1 MASCFLVADIGGT
14 NARFAVVDERSHA
27 LQHIRVLACN
37 DYENIDQAILAYLEQ
52 VGVAEIE
59 RAAIALACPVDVA
72 HIRMTNNHW
81 NFVPKVLQDTL
92 KLTELKLFNDF
103 TAMAL
108 GMLEV
113 DEQHLIEL
121 LPGARQPSHYPRMVV
136 GPGTGLGVS
145 TLIPYQQGWHALS
158 TEGGHVSFAPTD
170 DLSLAIWKALMAR
183 HGRVSVERILSGQG
197 LINTYLIVC
206 DYFDVTP
213 VATSP
218 AEVTALA
225 LADDW
230 HAKLT
235 LNKFCQILGEVA
247 GDAVLLVGAK
257 GGVYLCGGILPR
269 IIDFVK
275 RSDFIQGFY
284 HKGRFE
290 NYLKEV
296 PVWLCT
302 AEYPGLLGCAAAFK
316 SS

>member
-1 MASCFLVADIGGT
+1 MGSCFLVADIGGT
-14 NARFAVVDERSHA
+14 NARFALVNEQTRDLHD
-27 LQHIRVLACN
+27 IRVLACK
-37 DYENIDQAILAYLEQ
+37 DYANIDQAIRYYLSE

-59 RAAIALACPVDVA
+59 RAAIALACPVDVE

-81 NFVPKVLQDTL
+81 NFVRKELQATL
-92 KLTELKLFNDF
+92 GLNELKLLNDF

-113 DEQHLIEL
+113 SESDLIEL
-121 LPGARQPSHYPRMVV
+121 VAGKLQPSHYPRMVV

-170 DLSLAIWKALMAR
+170 ELSLVIWKQMMSR
-183 HGRVSVERILSGQG
+183 YGRVSVERILSGQG
-197 LINTYLIVC
+197 LLETYLIIC
-206 DYFDVTP
+206 DDKGIKPSANT
-213 VATSP
+213 P

-225 LADDW
+225 LDGEPCASL
-230 HAKLT
+230 A
-235 LNKFCQILGEVA
+235 LNKFCQILGELA

-269 IIDFVK
+269 IIDFLK
-275 RSDFIQGFY
+275 TSDFIQGFY

-296 PVWLCT
+296 PVWLCK
-302 AEYPGLLGCAAAFK
+302 ADFPGLLGCAAAFK
-316 SS
+316 TI

>member
-1 MASCFLVADIGGT
+1 MVPCFLVADIGGT
-14 NARFAVVDERSHA
+14 NARFALVDEDTHA

-37 DYENIDQAILAYLEQ
+37 DYENIDQAILSYLKQ
-52 VGVAEIE
+52 VGVTHIE
-59 RAAIALACPVDVA
+59 RAAFALACPVDVA

-81 NFVPKVLQDTL
+81 NFVPQVLQDAL
-92 KLTELKLFNDF
+92 NFKELKLLNDF

-113 DEQHLIEL
+113 DDQELIEL
-121 LPGARQPSHYPRMVV
+121 LPGASQPSHYPRMVL

-170 DLSLAIWKALMAR
+170 ELSLEIWKALMAR

-197 LINTYLIVC
+197 LLNTYLIVC
-206 DYFDVTP
+206 EHYRVP
-213 VATSP
+213 PLATTP

-225 LADDW
+225 LTDDVQ
-230 HAKLT
+230 AKLA